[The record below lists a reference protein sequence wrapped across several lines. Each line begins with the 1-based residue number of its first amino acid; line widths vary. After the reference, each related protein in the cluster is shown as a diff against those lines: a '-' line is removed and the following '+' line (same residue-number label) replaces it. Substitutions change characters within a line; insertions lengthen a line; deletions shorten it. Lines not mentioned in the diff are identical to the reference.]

1 MCASNMRSRVSYRFE
16 SIHRIRVDG
25 RKRCENASSGREFFV
40 TKEKKSCVFK
50 RIQFR
55 RDRPEEI
62 LVVTKLPV
70 AIVNVHVSGC
80 QESAPNG
87 CEMSNYLGF
96 QGIYSRYLT

>member
-25 RKRCENASSGREFFV
+25 RKRCENASSGREFFL

-50 RIQFR
+50 RIQFG

-70 AIVNVHVSGC
+70 AIGTFMLANVRSRLPTDVKC
-80 QESAPNG
+80 QTTSDSKA
-87 CEMSNYLGF
+87 YTV
-96 QGIYSRYLT
+96 GI